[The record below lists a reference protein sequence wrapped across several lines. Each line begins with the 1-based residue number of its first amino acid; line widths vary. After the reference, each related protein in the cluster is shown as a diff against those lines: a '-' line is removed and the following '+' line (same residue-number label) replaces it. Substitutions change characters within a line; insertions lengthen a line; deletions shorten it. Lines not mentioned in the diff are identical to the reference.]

1 MRQDYV
7 DKDEKMWNLNTYHPH
22 VCDIHRSD
30 MGVSLFAFVCA
41 VAAVV
46 LLLMD

>member
-7 DKDEKMWNLNTYHPH
+7 DKDEKMWNLNQDHPSR
-22 VCDIHRSD
+22 VGIHPAD
-30 MGVSLFAFVCA
+30 LGANI
-41 VAAVV
+41 VALVFLVASIV